1 MSWKWVIFGEIYSI
15 LGYVISTSKLAQVE
29 SIFCI
34 FARLRLVRLNVV
46 FVNCSLVAM
55 VRGLNSS
62 ELQKKGLCIHLNQAA
77 GTLLNSNKCS
87 PHDKDS
93 LFLKIH
99 CIYYTHIF
107 NQFIIIDFG

>member
-15 LGYVISTSKLAQVE
+15 LGHVISTSKLAQVE

-99 CIYYTHIF
+99 CIYHTHIF
-107 NQFIIIDFG
+107 NQFNIIDFG